1 MTPQDQFKEK
11 LIIKLKRHHPDWKDG
26 DVGGRVDV
34 VNHSLKV
41 AIEIKDEPGGGPD
54 MEKKTNRQYGDH
66 LRSAYRKFIEYPGY
80 KTALLI
86 RGALATIPGIV
97 KYNIEGIVVYG
108 SHNVFL
114 GRKNKYSPYIKKEI
128 GCFLVFADNFYYFPN
143 TYAETVRIIKKEG
156 IEDIFGFKF
165 QDVK

>member
-54 MEKKTNRQYGDH
+54 MEKKTNLQYGDH
-66 LRSAYRKFIEYPGY
+66 LRSAYRKFIKYPGY

-86 RGALATIPGIV
+86 RGVSSTIPELVRYNVEGLDTYGRNGI
-97 KYNIEGIVVYG
+97 
-108 SHNVFL
+108 FL
-114 GRKNKYSPYIKKEI
+114 GKKKKKE
-128 GCFLVFADNFYYFPN
+128 
-143 TYAETVRIIKKEG
+143 E
-156 IEDIFGFKF
+156 IEDIFGLKF
-165 QDVK
+165 QNVK